1 MTETKTTPLRACT
14 FNVRYDAA
22 DDRHS
27 WDERRPRV
35 LEAIA
40 DIDPDVL
47 GCQEPLAHQYDD
59 LRDGLE
65 RYEWHGVGRRDG
77 DREGEFA
84 PVAWRADRFERLEA
98 GAFWLSETP
107 SEPSVGWD
115 AALPRVATWV
125 CLRDR
130 EAEPGEAA
138 SDRRWVCNTHLDH
151 RGERA
156 RLEAA
161 RLLRRRA
168 TERLAD
174 DATVLVMGDCNCPP
188 GSPPYRTL
196 TAGPLEDARR
206 AATDV
211 RGPAGTF
218 HGFDG
223 EDGVGD
229 RIDYVFVPS
238 SVDIRE
244 YRVLPP
250 SDDGPRSDHLP
261 VVATFDSGN

>member
-1 MTETKTTPLRACT
+1 MTDTAPLCACT
-14 FNVRYDAA
+14 FNVRYDAP
-22 DDRHS
+22 DDRYG
-27 WDERRPRV
+27 WGERRPRV
-35 LEAIA
+35 LETISE
-40 DIDPDVL
+40 IDPDVL
-47 GCQEPLAHQYDD
+47 GCQEPLARQYDD

-77 DREGEFA
+77 DREGEFV

-115 AALPRVATWV
+115 AELPRVATWV
-125 CLRDR
+125 TLRDR
-130 EAEPGEAA
+130 QVGTD
-138 SDRRWVCNTHLDH
+138 DRLWVCNTHLDH

-156 RLEAA
+156 RLESA

-168 TERLAD
+168 TDRLAD
-174 DATVLVMGDCNCPP
+174 GATVLVTGDCNCTP

-206 AATDV
+206 AAGDV

-218 HGFDG
+218 RGFDG
-223 EDGVGD
+223 EDGIGD

-238 SVDIRE
+238 SVDVRE

-261 VVATFDSGN
+261 VVARFEHGD